1 LAALVYSNCG
11 EEARMT
17 AKDRSEQNLSNIIG
31 WAAAAG
37 QEAQL
42 AARRRRMLSLRLS
55 EADRSA
61 CTEDLAEQYALG
73 RLDDAE
79 FGRRL
84 DLLNA
89 AVTHGDLAP
98 VYAGLPAPSIYA
110 PQPVRRG
117 GWRWLVFAGAVW
129 MALPFLLVGLV
140 LAVVGR
146 EIGAVIFA
154 LPALVWVALFW
165 RWARSHS
172 R

>member
-1 LAALVYSNCG
+1 
-11 EEARMT
+11 MT
-17 AKDRSEQNLSNIIG
+17 AKDEPGQNLSNILG

-37 QEAQL
+37 QEAQQ
-42 AARRRRMLSLRLS
+42 AARRRRMLPLRLS

-61 CTEDLAEQYALG
+61 CADDLAEQYALG

-117 GWRWLVFAGAVW
+117 RWRWLVFAGAVW